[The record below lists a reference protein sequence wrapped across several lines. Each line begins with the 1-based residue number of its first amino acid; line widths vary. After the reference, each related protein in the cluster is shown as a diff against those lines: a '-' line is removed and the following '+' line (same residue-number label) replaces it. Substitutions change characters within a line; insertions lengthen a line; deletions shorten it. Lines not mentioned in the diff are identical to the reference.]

1 MTPGSS
7 IHEQRKQQNY
17 LVVYKRSLLF
27 SLFQLLFLFFLLN
40 LLLLLVDLFHSI
52 TFVTKGELAQI
63 AASHTQVI
71 LIEILLTISSRNR
84 ITILVHS
91 RAKFLS
97 DRITKLVSFLTI
109 ASSNWIAELVILL
122 TKASGVRITV
132 LVNGISW
139 HDPSVNDCG
148 WRFRSIVL
156 INHCLFH
163 SRAPHWMDSIAGVG
177 RFEILCLLIRCLLV
191 RRLLVRRLVI
201 RRLVVRRLLIRQL
214 RRFHVDI
221 IEEVV
226 AILRVVA
233 ARTLALIAL
242 ASLLTLA

>member
-1 MTPGSS
+1 M
-7 IHEQRKQQNY
+7 
-17 LVVYKRSLLF
+17 
-27 SLFQLLFLFFLLN
+27 
-40 LLLLLVDLFHSI
+40 
-52 TFVTKGELAQI
+52 
-63 AASHTQVI
+63 
-71 LIEILLTISSRNR
+71 
-84 ITILVHS
+84 
-91 RAKFLS
+91 
-97 DRITKLVSFLTI
+97 
-109 ASSNWIAELVILL
+109 LL

-132 LVNGISW
+132 LINGISW

-163 SRAPHWMDSIAGVG
+163 SCSPHWMDSIAGVG
-177 RFEILCLLIRCLLV
+177 RFEILCLLVRCLLI
-191 RRLLVRRLVI
+191 RRLLIWRLLI
-201 RRLVVRRLLIRQL
+201 RRLLIRQL